1 MSDVSYGQRHL
12 CLFCVTKCIR
22 KNAMNIIS
30 LLKMRR
36 VFEKVSLQVFPLS
49 LLQRMELLHKSFWSI
64 VLTLFPY
71 WCIISR
77 PYRVPVPNY
86 ISWTKNIPQKNWSF
100 WSNLYIIKVMIT
112 SLTEM
117 LELPNFGLMVTYTI
131 QF

>member
-1 MSDVSYGQRHL
+1 MSGVSYGQRNL

-22 KNAMNIIS
+22 KNEMNIIS

-36 VFEKVSLQVFPLS
+36 VFEKVSLQAFPLS
-49 LLQRMELLHKSFWSI
+49 LLQRKELLHKSFWSL
-64 VLTLFPY
+64 VLTLFPH

-86 ISWTKNIPQKNWSF
+86 LCWTNNIPQKNWSF

-112 SLTEM
+112 SLIEM
-117 LELPNFGLMVTYTI
+117 LELPNFGLMVTSTI
-131 QF
+131 